1 MDSQILKS
9 EHQDWWSPEKTLIE
23 QDREN
28 RACNIILYNVQ
39 EPKTSSQEERW
50 REDREFCLTLFNKIL
65 GVPTK
70 EEDIKKFVRLGKM
83 NSAPGEKYKTCFNSN
98 MIMESLGKLKQADEI
113 FKKVPFTHDM
123 AAEDREEYKRLVTEE
138 KDKEND
144 DSGEFM
150 NRVKGAPGNFR
161 VLKIHKRN

>member
-1 MDSQILKS
+1 M
-9 EHQDWWSPEKTLIE
+9 
-23 QDREN
+23 
-28 RACNIILYNVQ
+28 YNVQ

-65 GVPTK
+65 GVRIK

-83 NSAPGEKYKTCFNSN
+83 NSVPGEKTRPVLIQFCDRVLKN

-113 FKKVPFTHDM
+113 FEKVIFTHDM
-123 AAEDREEYKRLVTEE
+123 AAEDREEYKRLVTEA

-150 NRVKGAPGNFR
+150 YRVKGAPDNFR